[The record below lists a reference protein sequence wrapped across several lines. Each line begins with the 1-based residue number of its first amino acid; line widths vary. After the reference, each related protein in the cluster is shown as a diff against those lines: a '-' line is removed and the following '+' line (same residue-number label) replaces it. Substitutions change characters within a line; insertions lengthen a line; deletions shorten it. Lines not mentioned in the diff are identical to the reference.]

1 MELALPAV
9 LSVAERLCDPC
20 KVDPAGRAAV
30 APARLTR
37 MDAGRLGPGPWG
49 EAGSPT
55 VVGATRAME
64 QARALRVLDGPVD
77 GTGRRGRARA
87 RSHAA
92 P

>member
-1 MELALPAV
+1 MALPAV

-49 EAGSPT
+49 SAGSPT
-55 VVGATRAME
+55 VVGATRPME
-64 QARALRVLDGPVD
+64 HGRALLVLDGPVD
-77 GTGRRGRARA
+77 EQVEEAVRDARP
-87 RSHAA
+87 HAA